1 MRCAFRSE
9 FPRNVELEGVR
20 GRFVNL
26 VMCPLTFKTFFPR
39 SLEIRQHEVS
49 PGCGRGLLIE
59 EGSLVLECF
68 TTKLTTTIIAE
79 FLGNKIWVD
88 PAIVVEA
95 NHWCWYCEAE
105 YTFVQ
110 VLWSTG

>member
-9 FPRNVELEGVR
+9 FPRNDELEGE
-20 GRFVNL
+20 GSRFVNL

-49 PGCGRGLLIE
+49 PGCGGGVLVE

-88 PAIVVEA
+88 PAIVVLG
-95 NHWCWYCEAE
+95 
-105 YTFVQ
+105 Q
-110 VLWSTG
+110 PLVLLL

>member
-9 FPRNVELEGVR
+9 FPRNDELEGE
-20 GRFVNL
+20 GSRFVNL

-95 NHWCWYCEAE
+95 NHWYCYCEAD
-105 YTFVQ
+105 
-110 VLWSTG
+110 

>member
-1 MRCAFRSE
+1 MMNLRE
-9 FPRNVELEGVR
+9 KEP
-20 GRFVNL
+20 RFVNL
-26 VMCPLTFKTFFPR
+26 VMCPLTFKTFFHR

-49 PGCGRGLLIE
+49 PGCGGGLLTE

-88 PAIVVEA
+88 PAIVLEA
-95 NHWCWYCEAE
+95 NHWYCYCEAD
-105 YTFVQ
+105 YALVQ

>member
-9 FPRNVELEGVR
+9 FPRNDELEGVG

-49 PGCGRGLLIE
+49 PGCGRGLLVE

-95 NHWCWYCEAE
+95 NHLCWYCEAE
-105 YTFVQ
+105 YTLVQ